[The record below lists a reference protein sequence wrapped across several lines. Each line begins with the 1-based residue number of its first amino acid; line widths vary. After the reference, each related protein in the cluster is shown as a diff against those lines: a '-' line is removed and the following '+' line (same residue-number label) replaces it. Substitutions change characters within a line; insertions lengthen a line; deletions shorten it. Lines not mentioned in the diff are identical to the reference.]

1 MAWAGSVRT
10 LPALLISRLWFN
22 SRMSSCQVDGPGA
35 TPGGRSNFYA
45 AHQQCSRVP
54 KTQHAWGSTRAACQI
69 SGSWQTSNALA
80 LQASLCGSVTH
91 RLHQFQLR
99 ETRPM
104 HREKPHKLLQV
115 GVTPTPATSLRP
127 RSEGGDCHAEV
138 CVGGHSQA
146 RRRLRLGKPISR
158 EVIRLP
164 DCKSGVRKQS
174 RK

>member
-1 MAWAGSVRT
+1 MARAGSVRT
-10 LPALLISRLWFN
+10 LPALLLSRLWFN

-35 TPGGRSNFYA
+35 IPGSRTNFLQA
-45 AHQQCSRVP
+45 ARQHTAESP
-54 KTQHAWGSTRAACQI
+54 KLSSLRAARRQPAI
-69 SGSWQTSNALA
+69 FMGSWQTSNALA

-115 GVTPTPATSLRP
+115 GVTPTPATNF
-127 RSEGGDCHAEV
+127 
-138 CVGGHSQA
+138 
-146 RRRLRLGKPISR
+146 R